1 MATKRDPVEDVQQ
14 ALRHLDTAT
23 LEQVDDAL
31 VRLSA
36 FRLRLLTDL
45 NAGMYEW
52 AGAAIDAL
60 LDRRIELLR

>member
-23 LEQVDDAL
+23 LDQVDDAL
-31 VRLSA
+31 ARLSA
-36 FRLRLLTDL
+36 FRLRLLADL

-52 AGAAIDAL
+52 ASVAIDSL
-60 LDRRIELLR
+60 LDRRFELLR

>member
-1 MATKRDPVEDVQQ
+1 MATKRDPVEDVQL
-14 ALRHLDTAT
+14 ALRNLDTAT

-31 VRLSA
+31 ARLAA

-52 AGAAIDAL
+52 AGMAIDQL
-60 LDRRIELLR
+60 LDRRNELLT